1 MKAEDYKDKEEK
13 LLNFFDSEILIQ
25 KELSKIM
32 KKDIGRNFYIEGIYF
47 MYSRIEILY
56 NKENK
61 SYSVSFGKDF
71 LLENV
76 SSNFKTNLESFLEL
90 SEIIS
95 ENIEKMIIKYYK
107 TKIFDIDYI
116 NNWII
121 NRYGIVIYYKNKFNE
136 LENIKIQKE
145 GVVSFFNEEYFNM
158 LKKNI
163 DNF

>member
-1 MKAEDYKDKEEK
+1 MKAEDYKDKEEE
-13 LLNFFDSEILIQ
+13 LLNFFDSKILIQ
-25 KELSKIM
+25 KELNKIM
-32 KKDIGRNFYIEGIYF
+32 KKDIGRNFYIEELYF
-47 MYSRIEILY
+47 MYSRIEVLY

-61 SYSVSFGKDF
+61 SYSVLFGKDF
-71 LLENV
+71 LLDNV

-95 ENIEKMIIKYYK
+95 ENVEKMIIKYYK

-121 NRYGIVIYYKNKFNE
+121 HRYGIVIYYVNKFNE

-145 GVVSFFNEEYFNM
+145 GIISFFNEEYLNM

-163 DNF
+163 DSF

>member
-32 KKDIGRNFYIEGIYF
+32 KKDIGRNFYIEGFYF

-121 NRYGIVIYYKNKFNE
+121 NRYSIVIYYKNKFNE